1 MVRRQERREPPARL
15 VLANCFRTKELN
27 MIPPIEWDKFEP
39 FVSTDGIPLVRY
51 AVSDRDGVRF
61 EMSMHDE
68 TIRGFVPE
76 RLCFQVRS
84 FPTNN
89 VKAEPVAGGGFT
101 ALFKVGKPNDEA
113 GNLTFMRAT
122 TKPGF
127 SAARYA
133 MVVAITF
140 SLMAE
145 LDIRPDKHVMVTI
158 RGN

>member
-1 MVRRQERREPPARL
+1 MTPS
-15 VLANCFRTKELN
+15 
-27 MIPPIEWDKFEP
+27 IEWDKFEP
-39 FVSTDGIPLVRY
+39 FVSTDGLPLVRY
-51 AVSDRDGVRF
+51 AVSDRDGVCF

-76 RLCFQVRS
+76 SLCFQVMS

-89 VKAEPVAGGGFT
+89 AKVDPLAGGGFT

-122 TKPGF
+122 TKAGF

-133 MVVAITF
+133 TIVAMTF
-140 SLMAE
+140 SFMAE
-145 LDIRPDKHVMVTI
+145 VGIRPDKHVMDTI